1 MVFSLDTM
9 GSNPLSFGGVEE
21 PGSIRGKRPS
31 NQIRAEN
38 GFVYIN
44 IQILDFRVDSTV

>member
-1 MVFSLDTM
+1 VAGVCDLC
-9 GSNPLSFGGVEE
+9 LSATALGVEE

-44 IQILDFRVDSTV
+44 IQILDFRVNPTV